1 MATGVQ
7 RLKFAVQVGSDRL
20 MKAQD
25 NSESPSSLL
34 GIFCCSLVP
43 ALHQIYMLEI

>member
-1 MATGVQ
+1 MMRIQ
-7 RLKFAVQVGSDRL
+7 SLKFAMQAASDRL

-34 GIFCCSLVP
+34 GIFCCSLVS